1 MPAAGCDD
9 TEPVTG
15 TSESSIQRGDDRWL
29 LTGLFFLTVVTGMAD
44 AASYLGLGQVFT
56 ANMTG
61 NVLLLGFATDRSAH
75 LSFTGSLVA
84 LVAFAAGAIGGSFLV
99 GRRHQ
104 TPHYLRGFVVEWLIL
119 AAATVVLFA
128 VEAGSTGR
136 TDSVLVLLALSMGTQ
151 NAVVRR
157 MGLPDVNTTVLTTT
171 LGGLVADAVEVRG
184 RPVRAGRRVATIVLL
199 FGGAVLGSVLEHIGV
214 GWTLLAALGMATV
227 GIAAIEGSHLPLNP
241 ADPLSGA

>member
-1 MPAAGCDD
+1 MGAGSDD

-15 TSESSIQRGDDRWL
+15 TPESSIQRGDDRWL
-29 LTGLFFLTVVTGMAD
+29 LTGLFLLTVATGMAD

-75 LSFTGSLVA
+75 LSFTGSLIA
-84 LVAFAAGAIGGSFLV
+84 LFTFAVGAVGGSYLV
-99 GRRHQ
+99 GRRHEV
-104 TPHYLRGFVVEWLIL
+104 PHYRRGFAVEWILL
-119 AAATVVLFA
+119 AAATLVLF
-128 VEAGSTGR
+128 VVHSGPTGR
-136 TDSVLVLLALSMGTQ
+136 TDTVLALLALSMGIQ

-157 MGLPDVNTTVLTTT
+157 MGLPDVNTTVLTTA

-199 FGGAVLGSVLEHIGV
+199 FGGAVLGAVLEHIGV
-214 GWTLLAALGMATV
+214 GWTLLAALAIATV
-227 GIAAIEGSHLPLNP
+227 GFAAIEGSHLPEQP
-241 ADPLSGA
+241 A

>member
-1 MPAAGCDD
+1 MIGSGSDD

-15 TSESSIQRGDDRWL
+15 TAESSIQRGDDRWL
-29 LTGLFFLTVVTGMAD
+29 LTGLFLLTVTTGMAD

-75 LSFTGSLVA
+75 LSFTGSLIA
-84 LVAFAAGAIGGSFLV
+84 LFAFAVGAVGGSYLV
-99 GRRHQ
+99 GRRHEV
-104 TPHYLRGFVVEWLIL
+104 PHYRRGFAVEWILL
-119 AAATVVLFA
+119 AAATLVLF
-128 VEAGSTGR
+128 VVHSGPTGR
-136 TDSVLVLLALSMGTQ
+136 TDTVLALLALSMGIQ

-157 MGLPDVNTTVLTTT
+157 MGLPDVNTTVLTTA

-199 FGGAVLGSVLEHIGV
+199 FGGAVLGAVLEHIGV
-214 GWTLLAALGMATV
+214 GWTLLAALAIATV
-227 GIAAIEGSHLPLNP
+227 GFAAIEGSHLPEQP
-241 ADPLSGA
+241 A

>member
-1 MPAAGCDD
+1 MVVAGWDD

-15 TSESSIQRGDDRWL
+15 TSESSIQRGDDNWL
-29 LTGLFFLTVVTGMAD
+29 LTGLFLLTVVTGMAD

-75 LSFTGSLVA
+75 LSFAGSLIA
-84 LVAFAAGAIGGSFLV
+84 LVAFATGAIGGSYLV
-99 GRRHQ
+99 GGRHEV
-104 TPHYLRGFVVEWLIL
+104 PHYRRGFVVEWIFLV
-119 AAATVVLFA
+119 AATLVLFGVHSRA
-128 VEAGSTGR
+128 TGR
-136 TDSVLVLLALSMGTQ
+136 ADAVLALLALSMGIQ

-157 MGLPDVNTTVLTTT
+157 MGVPDVNTTVLTTA

-199 FGGAVLGSVLEHIGV
+199 FGGAVVGAVLEHIGV
-214 GWTLLAALGMATV
+214 GWTLLAALAIATV
-227 GIAAIEGSHLPLNP
+227 GITAIEASHLPVQP
-241 ADPLSGA
+241 D